1 MYQLVL
7 FSSFQVSRLSEL
19 TSKTVRD
26 KFARLSQMAIILSL
40 ESVDELLDY
49 WGDNAGS
56 ITWRLTPAEVRAVL
70 AQRADFSRERIVA
83 LPL

>member
-1 MYQLVL
+1 M
-7 FSSFQVSRLSEL
+7 QVSRLSEM

-40 ESVDELLDY
+40 ENVEEMLDY

-56 ITWRLTPAEVRAVL
+56 VTWRLTPAEVRAL
-70 AQRADFSRERIVA
+70 LSQRADFSRERIVA